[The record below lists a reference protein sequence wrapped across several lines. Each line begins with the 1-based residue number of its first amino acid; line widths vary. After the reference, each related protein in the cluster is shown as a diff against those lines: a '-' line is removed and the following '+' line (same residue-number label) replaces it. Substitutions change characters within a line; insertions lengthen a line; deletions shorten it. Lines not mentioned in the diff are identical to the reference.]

1 MRIFTLTTIIALT
14 ALFSGCSPTAE
25 ISTDILA
32 KRELFVLSEEPDG
45 AMGVVEA
52 KEALKQ
58 NDDVVLIGRIGA
70 GDHSPWENGKAS
82 FMVADPSE
90 SVVAE
95 ADHAHAEGHDLHR
108 GR

>member
-90 SVVAE
+90 
-95 ADHAHAEGHDLHR
+95 
-108 GR
+108 